1 MKELT
6 YLSLENNTSTQEWE
20 IINLTDEMI
29 SSGDLDASNC
39 GILLFVNEY
48 DANSE
53 VLKNQI
59 LIQEFNE
66 TPSFDIWIANYE
78 DITGTVLLPSL
89 YDWRNEAITIA
100 GSATIYVIDK
110 DEIVNAST
118 LYNYG
123 LVDSPTTN
131 YKILGTGSLSKPLKI
146 VANRFSASAKKIIEQ
161 AGGTFEETDPYE
173 KKIRNRK
180 HLRKNQVSKEK
191 ITENQEDEKNDEQ
204 E

>member
-1 MKELT
+1 MINQHSFQSTTKRKNRKRIGRGKASGQGT
-6 YLSLENNTSTQEWE
+6 YAGRGLKGQKARGKVKLGFEGGQLPIFRRHGYKKGFRNFHRVEYQAV
-20 IINLTDEMI
+20 NLKRID
-29 SSGDLDASNC
+29 
-39 GILLFVNEY
+39 
-48 DANSE
+48 
-53 VLKNQI
+53 
-59 LIQEFNE
+59 
-66 TPSFDIWIANYE
+66 
-78 DITGTVLLPSL
+78 SL
-89 YDWRNEAITIA
+89 Y
-100 GSATIYVIDK
+100 DK

-146 VANRFSASAKKIIEQ
+146 VANRFSASAKKIIEK

-180 HLRKNQVSKEK
+180 HLRKNRVISKEN

-204 E
+204 A

>member
-1 MKELT
+1 MSLHKEIQNIKFQRDQFLNSFSKNK
-6 YLSLENNTSTQEWE
+6 LS
-20 IINLTDEMI
+20 
-29 SSGDLDASNC
+29 
-39 GILLFVNEY
+39 
-48 DANSE
+48 
-53 VLKNQI
+53 KN
-59 LIQEFNE
+59 
-66 TPSFDIWIANYE
+66 
-78 DITGTVLLPSL
+78 
-89 YDWRNEAITIA
+89 
-100 GSATIYVIDK
+100 
-110 DEIVNAST
+110 EIVNAST

-191 ITENQEDEKNDEQ
+191 IAENQEDEKNDEQ